1 MQTLEA
7 VRGRCHALN
16 TTVLALSFAIPAWAA
31 QNLPARVIA
40 MQDLTVP
47 AERLPAGCV
56 LAPGST
62 KGLDGNRVQTRNWTG
77 LRIPTNPWAGAD
89 TSLVASI
96 RERMDGPTPVPDGPP
111 LSPTE
116 AARFR
121 LHFADGV
128 EEAYAAIYEQSEAEL
143 IVVYAARFASRE
155 KAVEY
160 RSYSR
165 SSNNPRVIRVAV
177 GPIVAMVQGDAG
189 ACFNAVG
196 VHLRSLAN

>member
-1 MQTLEA
+1 MLKTI
-7 VRGRCHALN
+7 
-16 TTVLALSFAIPAWAA
+16 VLALSLAIPSSAT
-31 QNLPARVIA
+31 QNLPPRVMA
-40 MQDLTVP
+40 MQDLTVA
-47 AERLPAGCV
+47 AERLPAACV
-56 LAPGST
+56 LAPGSA
-62 KGLDGNRVQTRNWTG
+62 KRLDGNRVQTRNWTG
-77 LRIPTNPWAGAD
+77 LRIPTNPWAGAE

-143 IVVYAARFASRE
+143 IVVYAARFATSA
-155 KAVEY
+155 KAVES
-160 RSYSR
+160 RSYTHWG
-165 SSNNPRVIRVAV
+165 NNPRVIRVAI

-189 ACFNAVG
+189 PCLNAIG
-196 VHLRSLAN
+196 AHLRSLAN

>member
-1 MQTLEA
+1 MRVEKSPRMLKAFVQAT
-7 VRGRCHALN
+7 
-16 TTVLALSFAIPAWAA
+16 SIAIMSGAA
-31 QNLPARVIA
+31 QGLPPRLVT
-40 MQDLTVP
+40 MQDLTVA
-47 AERLPAGCV
+47 AERLPAACV
-56 LAPGST
+56 LAPGSASVSMAIEF
-62 KGLDGNRVQTRNWTG
+62 RRRNWTG

-143 IVVYAARFASRE
+143 IVVYAARFATSA
-155 KAVEY
+155 KAVES
-160 RSYSR
+160 RSYTHWA
-165 SSNNPRVIRVAV
+165 NNPRVIRVAI

-196 VHLRSLAN
+196 AHLRSLAN